1 MKKSRRR
8 ILIPDRLFRN
18 LPKDLK
24 SKVNSY
30 RGVLSNIVK
39 QENIIKDLEN
49 EIVKCRKRIEN
60 YDMKLED
67 KNELIDNLRDDF
79 EFTCSIVKTNPK
91 GFEYYNLTI
100 SRRTKSPKNIY
111 MGSEKKIK
119 KHLVEY
125 YKKDK
130 GKLIE
135 IEKDWL
141 GVLGYDLKVGFVYDK
156 LFNMM
161 FEMHDKFD
169 GTTMNLE
176 TLYPLDKT
184 IK

>member
-18 LPKDLK
+18 LPKNMK

-39 QENIIKDLEN
+39 QENQIEDLQN
-49 EIVKCRKRIEN
+49 EIVKCRSRIEN
-60 YDMKLED
+60 YDEKLSD
-67 KNELIDNLRDDF
+67 KNIEIDNLRDDF

-91 GFEYYNLTI
+91 GFEYFNLTI
-100 SRRTKSPKNIY
+100 SRRTKTPKNCY
-111 MGSEKKIK
+111 MGSAKKIK
-119 KHLVEY
+119 KHLLEY

-130 GKLIE
+130 EQLIKVE
-135 IEKDWL
+135 EDWFGIL
-141 GVLGYDLKVGFVYDK
+141 SYDLKAGKVYDRIFE
-156 LFNMM
+156 LM
-161 FEMHDKFD
+161 FTLNEKFD

-176 TLYPLDKT
+176 TLYPTDKV
-184 IK
+184 I